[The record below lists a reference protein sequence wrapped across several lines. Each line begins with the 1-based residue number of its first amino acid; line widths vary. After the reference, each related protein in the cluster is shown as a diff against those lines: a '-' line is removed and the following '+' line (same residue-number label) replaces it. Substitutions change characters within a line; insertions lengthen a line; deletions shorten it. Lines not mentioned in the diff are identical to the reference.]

1 MTERIELTTA
11 ISTRGVIKPECS
23 GFLATT
29 FCWKNPACRHSHEG
43 GRGPQTRFIV
53 FGVPNPF
60 APWPSAHRR
69 RVASEASRRGSALIL
84 TVVLTSLLAI
94 VGVLFVLAARIDR
107 MASSATTENRELTLA
122 IGSVLTEISET
133 LAADVPDV
141 GAKQEY
147 YDYPDANNPWLA
159 SAEPSPSADGAGYL
173 WRQLS
178 NVAGLPAASMKD
190 VRISIVGEREPIRL
204 DDPNT
209 NADADGEGVGD
220 ARWFQV
226 PGVMSGKGQPIYAAV
241 RIVDNGGMLNVNTG
255 YKFDPGD
262 KDKTQVDGHSQL
274 QVNLLAL
281 ANGPGH
287 SVTMSDEAALLG
299 ARANYTANPAALDLA
314 AYEQQ
319 VIWRYPDQTAA
330 ASADPNTPF
339 AYTPFDLMD
348 ELELRYRYLLNQTAV
363 DTRLENWGQFRQA
376 ALRTPVDTSNQLNA
390 WFRRVAGGGLD
401 PNYAYRTVAT
411 TYNMDRILTP
421 KTITTDAGIKLR
433 KMVNVNTADQ
443 LTIRAAITAAL
454 IEADPNTLGVAE
466 KAIQITANLMDYIDD
481 DDEITVVTGLSSP
494 YYGFERPCIYLSEL
508 AYRQVKDPDTGELHT
523 SCAIELYKPYF
534 EDKDPQPGDWKI
546 VIDNPATSDVELDIA
561 WSGSRRFH
569 VLLAED
575 AAAPL
580 SKDYVLFADRQEP
593 SDTMPLYGYNRSAY
607 QRVPQS
613 LGKAT
618 FEAGATI
625 SLQRRVASAGKW
637 IIVDSKRVPEAWIK
651 ADGVARSLQRDI
663 TTDKCI
669 RRLWASEA
677 QTSTP
682 GLGNAAGNYVDTQRS
697 ELVQAHPADKPLT
710 NIGELGMVLARS
722 AYSVPEGA
730 TATDCLIDLR
740 NPIYR
745 RLFNYLTVIDPAQ
758 HPGLAANE
766 TRITGRININTAP
779 AFVLA
784 QLPWMKYE
792 DTTPLQKANAIVDY
806 RNNHGPYK
814 SVAEL
819 MWVDPLCVLASDG
832 KDNQHDDAP
841 RGPDLTPDTA
851 RDDMEERDLIFT
863 RISNLVTVRS
873 DVFTAY
879 IVARI
884 GTNGPQ
890 RRIIAILDRSK
901 VNSAGDKVRLV
912 AQYPVPDPR

>member
-1 MTERIELTTA
+1 MTERQHKSEIRSSKFE
-11 ISTRGVIKPECS
+11 
-23 GFLATT
+23 
-29 FCWKNPACRHSHEG
+29 
-43 GRGPQTRFIV
+43 RGPGLAQA
-53 FGVPNPF
+53 FGALDFGFVSDFEFRDLDFRPPVR
-60 APWPSAHRR
+60 AGY
-69 RVASEASRRGSALIL
+69 RGSALIL

-107 MASSATTENRELTLA
+107 MASSATTETRELNLA
-122 IGSVLTEISET
+122 LETVLAVVGET
-133 LAADVPDV
+133 LAADVPGV
-141 GAKQEY
+141 GTHPAY
-147 YDYPDANNPWLA
+147 YVYPDANNPWLA
-159 SAEPSPSADGAGYL
+159 SAEPYQSASGGPYF
-173 WRQLS
+173 WRQIS
-178 NVAGLPAASMKD
+178 NVAGLPAASVKD
-190 VRISIVGEREPIRL
+190 VRISLVGEREPIRL
-204 DDPNT
+204 NDPNT
-209 NADADGEGVGD
+209 NADTEGD
-220 ARWFQV
+220 
-226 PGVMSGKGQPIYAAV
+226 GKGQPIYAAV
-241 RIVDNGGMLNVNTG
+241 RILDNSGMLNVNTG
-255 YKFDPGD
+255 YKFDPGE
-262 KDKTQVDGHSQL
+262 KDGTQVDGHSQL

-287 SVTMSDEAALLG
+287 PVTMTDEAALLG
-299 ARANYTANPAALDLA
+299 ARANHTANAAALNLI

-319 VIWRYPDQTAA
+319 IIWQYPDRMAA
-330 ASADPNTPF
+330 ASTDPNSPF
-339 AYTPFDLMD
+339 AYTPFDLSD
-348 ELELRYRYLLNQTAV
+348 ELELRYRFLLNQTAV

-376 ALRTPVDTSNQLNA
+376 ALRTPVDTSNQLGA

-401 PNYAYRTVAT
+401 PNYAYRTIAT
-411 TYNMDRILTP
+411 TYNVDRILTP
-421 KTITTDAGIKLR
+421 KPFTTDTGTKLR

-443 LTIRAAITAAL
+443 LTIRAAVAAAL
-454 IEADPNTLGVAE
+454 AEADPNTLGIAE

-481 DDEITVVTGLSSP
+481 DDEITVVSGLSSP
-494 YYGFERPCIYLSEL
+494 YYGFERPCLYLSEV

-523 SCAIELYKPYF
+523 SYAIELYRPYF
-534 EDKDPQPGDWKI
+534 EDKDPRPGDWKI
-546 VIDNPATSDVELDIA
+546 VIDNPAASDFEMDIA

-580 SKDYVLFADRQEP
+580 TKDYVLFADPQEP

-607 QRVPQS
+607 QRVPQG

-637 IIVDSKRVPEAWIK
+637 IIVDSKRVPEAWIT

-663 TTDKCI
+663 APNKCI

-682 GLGNAAGNYVDTQRS
+682 GLGNAAGNYVDAQRP
-697 ELVQAHPADKPLT
+697 EVVQAHPADKPLT
-710 NIGELGMVLARS
+710 NIGELGMILARS
-722 AYSVPEGA
+722 AYGVPEGA
-730 TATDCLIDLR
+730 LAADCLVDLR

-745 RLFNYLTVIDPAQ
+745 KLFNYLTVMDPAQ
-758 HPGLAANE
+758 HPGLAADE
-766 TRITGRININTAP
+766 TRIMGRININTAP

-784 QLPWMKYE
+784 QLPWMQYE
-792 DTTPLQKANAIVDY
+792 DTSPFEKANAIVAY
-806 RNNHGPYK
+806 RDSHGPYR
-814 SVAEL
+814 SIADL
-819 MWVDPLCVLASDG
+819 MQVDPLCALAFDE

-851 RDDMEERDLIFT
+851 RDDMEERDLLFT

-901 VNSAGDKVRLV
+901 ANSAGDKVRIV
-912 AQYPVPDPR
+912 ARYPVPDPR